1 VQSLPRCSNGKDLN
15 RDFPDPLAGGKGR
28 SRGPLPALG
37 TEQPE
42 TAAVMRWAASR
53 PFVAAASMHEVCGEH
68 EVPQSGCT
76 TGIGCFNGC
85 NCQVMVV
92 RRRRSA
98 GPCHVESAG
107 EGQRECEQQQGCAA
121 Q

>member
-1 VQSLPRCSNGKDLN
+1 MPWCSNGKDLN

-53 PFVAAASMHEVCGEH
+53 PFVAAASMHEVCEARGVTREAQH
-68 EVPQSGCT
+68 WSR
-76 TGIGCFNGC
+76 CFD
-85 NCQVMVV
+85 
-92 RRRRSA
+92 
-98 GPCHVESAG
+98 
-107 EGQRECEQQQGCAA
+107 GQDS
-121 Q
+121 